1 MYIYYNIRT
10 KEIKMYSDDKITA
23 DNLAYIKIKRTKK
36 LIDDLSDISKE
47 RKVKNNKINIK

>member
-1 MYIYYNIRT
+1 MYIYYDKNT
-10 KEIKMYSDDKITA
+10 EEIKMYSDDKITA